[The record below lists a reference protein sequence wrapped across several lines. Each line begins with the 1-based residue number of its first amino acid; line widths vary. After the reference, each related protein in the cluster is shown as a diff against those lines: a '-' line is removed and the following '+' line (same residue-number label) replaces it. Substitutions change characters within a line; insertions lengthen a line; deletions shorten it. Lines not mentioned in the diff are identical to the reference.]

1 MLDKHLLSQK
11 SSILIPVS
19 KNWIQTGMIFITRT
33 KIKKIHGTEP
43 QFHLYVEVKSE
54 PELEYIFSKIKEIIT
69 KHKPAGNCH

>member
-1 MLDKHLLSQK
+1 
-11 SSILIPVS
+11 
-19 KNWIQTGMIFITRT
+19 MIFITRT
-33 KIKKIHGTEP
+33 KILKIQGTEP